1 MFKKSVVVGVSV
13 TPEAGLEVIQVD
25 YATKT
30 VLKYGRKEIEY
41 NLVRR
46 DIADIDL
53 FKQSLIDLL
62 EELEIPKGAD
72 LYLSIPTVAF
82 KVTDYPA
89 SLDSL
94 QIESAIEEELFENP
108 YLKDY
113 EACSSYAMV
122 NSTLQFNKVAYM
134 AAQKVTI
141 VELVLAIKD
150 IGYNIKAIDTSV
162 NSILNSLIYMDRVNT
177 ESGTNWVLLTIE
189 NNCCRILSML
199 GKNYLDAF
207 EEQISIGEVLSDAEN
222 YSTVISAVEPILKH
236 LPAKYLCIVSKTN
249 VISAEIIANK
259 LNYSAPIIY
268 QEANVYRKDDLLELA
283 PIIPEE
289 YAKTI
294 SLDVIGAGIY
304 ANYTETSYLKF
315 NLFNAS
321 LGDLYIMEQPPSIM
335 NGKIILTNELLL
347 TWFIIFV
354 GVVFGILLLLF
365 LLYVS
370 DKRVKEQTISN
381 IEGQISE
388 IDVYL
393 NEHSDISGETFDEG
407 DEIRLGLVHNK
418 NIYSYY
424 TIVGTEIPKKLWL
437 THLKLGDKITIDGQA
452 DNLESVYSFYRNI
465 KDYNPN
471 SDITLQKLG
480 LATKNS
486 QDLSDF
492 DTESILTSLN
502 ADFYEFSISNDV
514 PQENAD
520 ADKKD
525 NKDDKESD
533 SVPNKD
539 LID

>member
-1 MFKKSVVVGVSV
+1 MK
-13 TPEAGLEVIQVD
+13 
-25 YATKT
+25 
-30 VLKYGRKEIEY
+30 
-41 NLVRR
+41 
-46 DIADIDL
+46 
-53 FKQSLIDLL
+53 
-62 EELEIPKGAD
+62 
-72 LYLSIPTVAF
+72 
-82 KVTDYPA
+82 
-89 SLDSL
+89 
-94 QIESAIEEELFENP
+94 
-108 YLKDY
+108 
-113 EACSSYAMV
+113 
-122 NSTLQFNKVAYM
+122 
-134 AAQKVTI
+134 
-141 VELVLAIKD
+141 
-150 IGYNIKAIDTSV
+150 
-162 NSILNSLIYMDRVNT
+162 
-177 ESGTNWVLLTIE
+177 
-189 NNCCRILSML
+189 
-199 GKNYLDAF
+199 
-207 EEQISIGEVLSDAEN
+207 
-222 YSTVISAVEPILKH
+222 
-236 LPAKYLCIVSKTN
+236 
-249 VISAEIIANK
+249 
-259 LNYSAPIIY
+259 
-268 QEANVYRKDDLLELA
+268 
-283 PIIPEE
+283 
-289 YAKTI
+289 
-294 SLDVIGAGIY
+294 
-304 ANYTETSYLKF
+304 
-315 NLFNAS
+315 
-321 LGDLYIMEQPPSIM
+321 
-335 NGKIILTNELLL
+335 GKIVLTNELLL
-347 TWFIIFV
+347 TCFIIFV

-381 IEGQISE
+381 IESQISE
-388 IDVYL
+388 IDTYL

-486 QDLSDF
+486 QDLNDF